1 MKDRKFEV
9 KLLKNR
15 VKELRTE
22 RNLRQTE
29 LAEKVNTT
37 QQTISRIENGENTL
51 PADTLIA
58 LANFFGVSIDY
69 ILCLTDSRRTSEA
82 QIDYNNTLEK
92 NYRLCKVYEQLSV
105 LNQDLIY
112 TLIEQLNNNH

>member
-1 MKDRKFEV
+1 M
-9 KLLKNR
+9 KNR

-69 ILCLTDSRRTSEA
+69 ILCLTDSRRTNEA
-82 QIDYNNTLEK
+82 QIDYNKTLEK
-92 NYRLCKVYEQLSV
+92 NYRLCKGYEQLS
-105 LNQDLIY
+105 LHNQNLIY
-112 TLIEQLNNNH
+112 NLIEQLNQSK

>member
-1 MKDRKFEV
+1 M
-9 KLLKNR
+9 KNR

-22 RNLRQTE
+22 INLRQIE

-58 LANFFGVSIDY
+58 LAKFFGVSIDY
-69 ILCLTDSRRTSEA
+69 ILCLTDSRRTYET
-82 QIDYNNTLEK
+82 QIEYNDILEK
-92 NYRLCKVYEQLSV
+92 NYRLCRGYEQLSTQ
-105 LNQDLIY
+105 NQDLIY
-112 TLIEQLNNNH
+112 KLIEQLNNGK

>member
-1 MKDRKFEV
+1 M
-9 KLLKNR
+9 KNR

-22 RNLRQTE
+22 RNLRQIE

-69 ILCLTDSRRTSEA
+69 ILCLTDSRRTTEA
-82 QIDYNNTLEK
+82 QIDYNKTLEK
-92 NYRLCKVYEQLSV
+92 NYRLCKSYEQLSFH
-105 LNQDLIY
+105 NQNLIY
-112 TLIEQLNNNH
+112 NLIEQLNQNK